1 MNPDLLKV
9 LLLLAA
15 TIAMFV
21 AGRPRMDVV
30 GLIVIAALPLLG
42 VIEAGEALTGFADQ
56 NVVLIGLLFVVGEG
70 LVRTGIAQGI
80 GDRLV
85 ARAGASEGRLIA
97 LLMIAV
103 AGMGS
108 VMSSTGVVAIFIPV
122 ALRIAARTGLPASRL
137 LMPLSVAALLSGM
150 MTLVGTPPN
159 LVVQRELLHG
169 GHAGFGFFSFTPFGL
184 PLLALA
190 IGWMLLARRWLGASA
205 PPEPHPGRPRLAQ
218 WVGEYTLH
226 ERLFRLRIRRGS
238 PLVGRPLQQLDLR
251 AEAGL
256 NLLVIDR
263 GRDHQ
268 HHFTPAAATN
278 LVAGDI
284 LLADEPTPGRPLAE
298 VAERLGLE
306 PLPLQEADLAHEN
319 QPLGMAEFVVPAH
332 SPLAGQTLAQSR
344 FRSQHDLTVIGL
356 KHGATPRSPDLL
368 AQPLHAGDTLLVA
381 GPWRAIRR
389 LQGNQNE
396 LVLLNLPR
404 ESEAVAPAAAR
415 APFALAAL
423 VLMIVLMTTG
433 AVPNVV
439 AALLACLLLGATG
452 CVSLT
457 AAYRSIHWPTLI
469 LIVGMIPF
477 SLALEKTGGV
487 QLAAQALQD
496 VAGAAGPRALLAALF
511 VFTALLGLFISNTA
525 TAILVAPVAMS
536 LAAQQGLAPHPFAM
550 TVALAASA
558 AFMTPVSS
566 PVNTLV
572 VGPGGYRFMDFVRV
586 GVPLAVAALIVTV
599 LLVPLLLPF

>member
-1 MNPDLLKV
+1 MNPDLIKV
-9 LLLLAA
+9 LLLLATA
-15 TIAMFV
+15 IAMFV
-21 AGRPRMDVV
+21 ANRPRMDVV
-30 GLIVIAALPLLG
+30 ALIVIAGLPLLG
-42 VIEAGEALTGFADQ
+42 VLDAGEALAGFADP

-70 LVRTGIAQGI
+70 LVRTGIAQWI
-80 GDRLV
+80 GDRIV
-85 ARAGASEGRLIA
+85 ARAGAQESRLII

-122 ALRIAARTGLPASRL
+122 ALRIAARTGLAASRL

-159 LVVQRELLHG
+159 LVVQRELVNG

-190 IGWMLLARRWLGASA
+190 IAWMLLARRWLGASA
-205 PPEPHPGRPRLAQ
+205 PPAPRPGRPRLAQ
-218 WVGEYTLH
+218 WVEEYALR
-226 ERLFRLRIRRGS
+226 ERLFRLRIRRDS

-251 AEAGL
+251 TEAGL

-263 GRDHQ
+263 GREHQ
-268 HHFTPAAATN
+268 HHITPAAATN
-278 LVAGDI
+278 LAAGDI
-284 LLADEPTPGRPLAE
+284 LLADESSPGLALGA

-306 PLPLQEADLAHEN
+306 PLPLQEKDLAHEN

-332 SPLAGQTLAQSR
+332 SPLARQTLVQSR

-368 AQPLHAGDTLLVA
+368 TQPLHAGDTLLVA

-389 LQGNQNE
+389 LQASQDD

-423 VLMIVLMTTG
+423 ALMIFLMTTG

-439 AALLACLLLGATG
+439 AALLTCLLMGATG
-452 CVSLT
+452 CVNLA

-477 SLALEKTGGV
+477 ALALEKTGGV
-487 QLAAQALQD
+487 PLAARLLQD
-496 VAGAAGPRALLAALF
+496 VAGGAGPRALLAALF

-536 LAAQQGLAPHPFAM
+536 LAAQQGLSPHPFAM

-586 GVPLAVAALIVTV
+586 GVPLALMT
-599 LLVPLLLPF
+599 LLVTLILVPWLLPF